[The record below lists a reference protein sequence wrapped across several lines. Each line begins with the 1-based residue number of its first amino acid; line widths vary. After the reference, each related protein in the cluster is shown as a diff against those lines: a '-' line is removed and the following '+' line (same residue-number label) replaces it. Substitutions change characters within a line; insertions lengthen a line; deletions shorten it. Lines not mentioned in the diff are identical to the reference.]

1 VHLRTATVAT
11 LQDLLNT
18 YLVFNW
24 IGFRNISQM
33 ILEGDKMS
41 NNAFCTIFSNARK
54 RSRHFIGNALWVKG
68 FSDLHLVRIVHT
80 DAKDLASNSLTKRVT
95 EEEQAWSSDDM
106 RGAVR
111 RFSKVDALSL
121 VPIMKSDH
129 EARWPLILCSATADY
144 HK

>member
-1 VHLRTATVAT
+1 MA
-11 LQDLLNT
+11 
-18 YLVFNW
+18 
-24 IGFRNISQM
+24 G
-33 ILEGDKMS
+33 
-41 NNAFCTIFSNARK
+41 
-54 RSRHFIGNALWVKG
+54 
-68 FSDLHLVRIVHT
+68 
-80 DAKDLASNSLTKRVT
+80 LTKRVT

-144 HK
+144 HQ